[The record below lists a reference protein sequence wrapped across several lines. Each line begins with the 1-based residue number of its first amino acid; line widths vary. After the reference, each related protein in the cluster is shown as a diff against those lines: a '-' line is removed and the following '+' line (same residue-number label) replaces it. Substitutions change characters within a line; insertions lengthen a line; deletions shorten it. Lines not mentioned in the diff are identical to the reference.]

1 MLRKV
6 GLSLLTTA
14 TILTGVSGDAIARL
28 QEALDS
34 VKIAQQTDPVEEKTE
49 SPEPPEKSYWTASGL
64 SENEAKTLKFFQ
76 DQGITDR
83 MALAVLMGNIK
94 QESMFVPNIC
104 EGGARMNYERCHR
117 GGYGL
122 IQWTTSFRYWG
133 LGNHAKQIKGNP
145 SNLDTQLS
153 YLLTEREFK
162 EIEYKFRTESQSL
175 SYYMK
180 AAYYWLGWGIYGNR
194 GHYSQKY
201 YDSMTKI

>member
-14 TILTGVSGDAIARL
+14 TILTGMSGDAIARL

-34 VKIAQQTDPVEEKTE
+34 VRIAQNVDPAEEQTET
-49 SPEPPEKSYWTASGL
+49 PEPPEKSYWIASGL
-64 SENEAKTLKFFQ
+64 SPNEAKTLKFFQ

-145 SNLDTQLS
+145 SSLDTQLS

-162 EIEYKFRTESQSL
+162 EIEYKFRNENQTL
-175 SYYMK
+175 GYYMK

-194 GHYSQKY
+194 GYYSQNY
-201 YDSMTKI
+201 YDSMTKV